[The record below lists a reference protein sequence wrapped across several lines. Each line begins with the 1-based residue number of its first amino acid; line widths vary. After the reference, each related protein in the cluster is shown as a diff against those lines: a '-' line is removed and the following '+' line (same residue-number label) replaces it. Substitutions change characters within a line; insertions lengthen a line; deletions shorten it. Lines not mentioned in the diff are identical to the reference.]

1 MKNTSIRFILGIV
14 AGLIAGVSAIM
25 AFETVSHS
33 LFTLPEGMDPMDP
46 ETGKYVM
53 DNAPIFAIFMIPLGW
68 IAGAFLASLTAS
80 LVCKSRARMYF
91 FIFAGL
97 ITAASVFNLI
107 NIPSPWWMWAMALLF
122 IFPASLLG
130 SRLANR

>member
-1 MKNTSIRFILGIV
+1 MKNTNIRFILGIV
-14 AGLIAGVSAIM
+14 AGLIAGVAAIM
-25 AFETVSHS
+25 TFETISHS
-33 LFTLPEGMDPMDP
+33 LFTLPEGMDPMAP

-53 DNAPIFAIFMIPLGW
+53 NNAPFFAIFMIPLGW
-68 IAGAFLASLTAS
+68 IVGAFLASLTAS

-91 FIFAGL
+91 FVFAVL

-107 NIPSPWWMWAMALLF
+107 NIPSSWWMWAMALFF

-130 SRLANR
+130 SRVASK

>member
-14 AGLIAGVSAIM
+14 AGLIAGVAAIM
-25 AFETVSHS
+25 AFETISHS
-33 LFTLPEGMDPMDP
+33 LFTFPEGMDPMAP

-53 DNAPIFAIFMIPLGW
+53 QSAPFFAIFLIPLGW
-68 IAGAFLASLTAS
+68 IVGAFLASLTAS
-80 LVCKSRARMYF
+80 LVCKSRARRYF